1 MFGKEPAEDNLE
13 AAMDAVAE
21 SLVPTR
27 GKSTGASKG
36 EQAQSQILIRA
47 TTEDHELIK
56 SAAAH
61 MGVSMS
67 EFVRTTAVD
76 KARTLVQC
84 QHPKEHRRV
93 YPWSEVCLKCHK
105 KLRDGDGLTYNTNKA
120 VS

>member
-1 MFGKEPAEDNLE
+1 MFEHEPAEDNLE
-13 AAMDAVAE
+13 AAMDAVAD

-27 GKSTGASKG
+27 GKNTGAPKG

-47 TTEDHELIK
+47 TAEDHELIK

-61 MGVSMS
+61 TGVSMS
-67 EFVRTTAVD
+67 EFVRTTAVE
-76 KARTLVQC
+76 KARTLMQC
-84 QHPKEHRRV
+84 PHPKEDRRS
-93 YPWSEVCLKCHK
+93 YPWSEVCLKCGK